1 MVAELK
7 IAVEPWAMARLGV
20 MRLCPALGEEAPQSA
35 HTPVPKVDTA
45 IYDGMAA
52 DGRLICVTARDGGV
66 VGFWLAFLSY
76 HPHHKGLVTCCGD
89 LVFLK
94 PEYRRGF
101 NAARMLRA
109 LIGEAREAGA
119 SVMYCN
125 SPIGRDLGPLLR
137 RFGLAPV
144 ETQYSVWF

>member
-1 MVAELK
+1 MVTKLK
-7 IAVEPWAMARLGV
+7 IAVEPWATARLGV
-20 MRLCPALGEEAPQSA
+20 MRLWPALAAEAPQSA
-35 HTPVPKVDTA
+35 HTQPPEGDRA
-45 IYDGMAA
+45 LYDAA
-52 DGRLICVTARDGGV
+52 ASENSLICVTARDGGV

-76 HPHHKGLVTCCGD
+76 HPHHKGALACLAD

-101 NAARMLRA
+101 NAARMLRV